1 MFASVH
7 ARGNFPILRECAEY
21 FSPLIEETSGDTI
34 TFEISGLD
42 HLIGSPDQI
51 ARAIENRIGI
61 PANIAIAAN
70 PDEGVHLQKLA
81 RGEGHRLLRCVE
93 APLNFAEELELDYPV
108 EQLEPLSFLLA
119 RLLNDLCARLASRAF
134 AAHQLRLRLKL
145 ENAPDH
151 AAAL

>member
-70 PDEGVHLQKLA
+70 PDAAVHAA
-81 RGEGHRLLRCVE
+81 RGIAGITILPAGEEARIL
-93 APLNFAEELELDYPV
+93 APLPLNLLMVNLPDSTAIADTLDSWGIRTFGEFAALP
-108 EQLEPLSFLLA
+108 PLGIAA
-119 RLLNDLCARLASRAF
+119 RLG
-134 AAHQLRLRLKL
+134 
-145 ENAPDH
+145 
-151 AAAL
+151 